1 MSNII
6 SRRNETLLMV
16 DSRRKILLFIDKII
30 MLEGVVNYTIFHL
43 KGGKKRLFAHTL
55 HTYEDDLSQF
65 GFLRVH
71 RGFIINSACVHDF
84 NIEGRT
90 LILENNLEAT
100 VSRRRGRGLAIK
112 ILLNAKAKTI

>member
-1 MSNII
+1 MSNVI
-6 SRRNETLLMV
+6 SRRNGDLLLV
-16 DSRRKILLFIDKII
+16 DSKRKILLFIDKII

-55 HTYEDDLSQF
+55 HTYEDDLSPF

-84 NIEGRT
+84 KMEERT
-90 LILENNLEAT
+90 LILENNLEAA
-100 VSRRRGRGLAIK
+100 VSRRRGSGLAIK
-112 ILLNAKAKTI
+112 ELLKTKKKIV